1 MTLHQSIKGGIKEAM
16 LKKDSVRLGVLRG
29 LTAAFTNELVA
40 KSRMPSDELT
50 DEEALA
56 VIKRAVKQRKDSI
69 DQFMKGGREDLA
81 KDEKAELAV
90 LETFLPATMS
100 KDEIRKVAEAKKA
113 ELGIADA
120 SKLGQ
125 FIGTVM
131 KELKG
136 KAAGADVKEVVES
149 LFK

>member
-81 KDEKAELAV
+81 KDEKAELVV

>member
-81 KDEKAELAV
+81 KDEKAELVV

-100 KDEIRKVAEAKKA
+100 KDEIRRVAEAKKA